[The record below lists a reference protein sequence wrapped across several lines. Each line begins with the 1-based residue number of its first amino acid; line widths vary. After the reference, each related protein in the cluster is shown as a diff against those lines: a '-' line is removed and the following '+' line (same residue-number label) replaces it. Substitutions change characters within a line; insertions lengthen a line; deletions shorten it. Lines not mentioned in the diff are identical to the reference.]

1 MFVAVQRH
9 ENGLQDPWWAH
20 LDRPVAELEAMADAE
35 FDAGLGVDDQPDD
48 KSVGGY
54 GPATRALLFLATV
67 GQATNPA
74 VRKPLPGEAATPWQL
89 TLNGLGGTRGNTLTT
104 PDLVMRQVLAMHKKD
119 GVRQLAEIVR
129 ATLVGEIPK
138 NTLAPDYE
146 EKDAAGNVVAKGTL
160 TERFLRSAEL
170 GWTKSGDPGSPPPP
184 SGDPYD
190 RALDALRASLT
201 TAAANIAPF
210 LEKGEVRKR
219 YLETGLPDAYTES
232 VIEQAERVLSVLQRG
247 QVIAEIRTGVSG
259 ADDEGEE

>member
-9 ENGLQDPWWAH
+9 ENGLTDPWWAH
-20 LDRPVAELEAMADAE
+20 LDRPVADMEATAAAE
-35 FDAGLGVDDQPDD
+35 FDAGRGVDDQPDD

-190 RALDALRASLT
+190 RALEALRASLT

-210 LEKGEVRKR
+210 LEKGEVRRR
-219 YLETGLPDAYTES
+219 YLETGLPDAYAES
-232 VIEQAERVLSVLQRG
+232 VIGQAQRVLAVLQRG
-247 QVIAEIRTGVSG
+247 QVIAEMRTGVSG